1 MARRGSLS
9 ARATFAAVFTA
20 VLAFTLLPASATAQ
34 TAEGEYIL
42 RAGTMIPGLLLTGI
56 NSDLTCEIIGQVSRD
71 VYDAQIDVVVV
82 PQGSRVIG
90 TCSNQVALGQD
101 RLVVAWNV
109 LQLPDGRSYALPG
122 LKITDRQGSGGVV
135 GEVSNHW
142 RQVFGNAALL
152 SLLSAGQA
160 AAAPPVVPGQLVLTP
175 QQQAQQTLSTELN
188 QVATEILRR
197 NMNISPTVTVHQGAP
212 FMVFVSQ
219 DMVLPA
225 WVWR

>member
-1 MARRGSLS
+1 MTNNRCPWAWALVAVMLAVTALESP
-9 ARATFAAVFTA
+9 ARAQSV
-20 VLAFTLLPASATAQ
+20 
-34 TAEGEYIL
+34 EGEYVL
-42 RAGTMIPGLLLTGI
+42 RAGTMISGLLVTGI
-56 NSDLTCEIIGQVSRD
+56 NSDLACEIIGQVSRD
-71 VYDAQIDVVVV
+71 VYDAQIEVVVI
-82 PQGSRVIG
+82 PQGSRVLG
-90 TCSNQVALGQD
+90 TCGNQIALGQD

-109 LQLPDGRSYALPG
+109 LQMPDGTSYALPG
-122 LKITDRQGSGGVV
+122 LNITDRQGAGGVV

-142 RQVFGNAALL
+142 RQVFGNAAFL

-160 AAAPPVVPGQLVLTP
+160 AATSPPVPGQLIPTP

-212 FMVFVSQ
+212 FMLFVSQ